1 MNSQREKRSKG
12 SVPFGYDLDPED
24 SSYVMPNQEQLD
36 VLQNVEESIVI
47 GSISLRD
54 GSAWLKYK
62 TGRDIS
68 HKGLQKKIIKKYG
81 RSDSEERVAHRSRL
95 ISDRFK

>member
-12 SVPFGYDLDPED
+12 SVPFGYEIDPED
-24 SSYVMPNQEQLD
+24 PSYVIPNEEQLD
-36 VLQNVEESIVI
+36 ILQTVEESIVV

-54 GSAWLKYK
+54 GSALLNYK

-81 RSDSEERVAHRSRL
+81 KSDSEERVAHRSRL
-95 ISDRFK
+95 ISDRF

>member
-12 SVPFGYDLDPED
+12 SVPFGYDIDPED
-24 SSYVMPNQEQLD
+24 SSYVIPNEEQLD
-36 VLQNVEESIVI
+36 VLQNVEESIVV

-54 GSAWLKYK
+54 GAMWLKHK

-81 RSDSEERVAHRSRL
+81 RSDSQERVGHKSR
-95 ISDRFK
+95 IVSERFK

>member
-1 MNSQREKRSKG
+1 MLIYLMQKLWQLNSQREKRSKG
-12 SVPFGYDLDPED
+12 SVPFGYELDPED
-24 SSYVMPNQEQLD
+24 SSYVIPNEEQLD
-36 VLQNVEESIVI
+36 ILKTVEESIVI

-68 HKGLQKKIIKKYG
+68 HKGLQKKII
-81 RSDSEERVAHRSRL
+81 
-95 ISDRFK
+95 

>member
-1 MNSQREKRSKG
+1 MWMCLMLKLWQLNSQREKRSKG
-12 SVPFGYDLDPED
+12 SVPFGYDIDPED
-24 SSYVMPNQEQLD
+24 SSYVIPNEEQLN
-36 VLQNVEESIVI
+36 VLQSVEESIVV

-68 HKGLQKKIIKKYG
+68 HKGLQKKIIK
-81 RSDSEERVAHRSRL
+81 
-95 ISDRFK
+95 

>member
-1 MNSQREKRSKG
+1 MNSQRERRSKG
-12 SVPFGYDLDPED
+12 SVPFGYEIDPED
-24 SSYVMPNQEQLD
+24 SSYVIPNEEQLD
-36 VLQNVEESIVI
+36 ILKTVEESIVV

-95 ISDRFK
+95 ISDRFQ

>member
-1 MNSQREKRSKG
+1 MNNQREKRSKG
-12 SVPFGYDLDPED
+12 SVPFGYEIDPED
-24 SSYVMPNQEQLD
+24 SSYVIPNEEQLD
-36 VLQNVEESIVI
+36 VLKTVEESIVV

-68 HKGLQKKIIKKYG
+68 HKGFK
-81 RSDSEERVAHRSRL
+81 RRL
-95 ISDRFK
+95 